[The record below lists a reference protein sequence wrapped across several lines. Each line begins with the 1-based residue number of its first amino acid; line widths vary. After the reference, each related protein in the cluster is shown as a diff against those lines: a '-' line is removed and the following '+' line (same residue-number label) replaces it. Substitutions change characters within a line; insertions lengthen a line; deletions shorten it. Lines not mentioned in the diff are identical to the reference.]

1 MIKTTNLTQAIA
13 QYLAH
18 LQTLTADA
26 VEFIPGRKFG
36 KVVFT
41 SVAPRTGRSVHSFVD
56 LSTGDLLKA
65 AGWNAPAKDA
75 RFNLLREL
83 DKVTA
88 VADPYGTY
96 LYKR

>member
-1 MIKTTNLTQAIA
+1 MTNINITAAIA
-13 QYLAH
+13 HYLGH
-18 LQTLTADA
+18 LQTLTDET
-26 VEFIPGRKFG
+26 VEFIPGRKYG

-41 SVAPRTGRSVHSFVD
+41 SNPPRIGRSVHSFVD

-75 RFNLLREL
+75 RYNLLREL

-88 VADPYGTY
+88 VADPYGSY
-96 LYKR
+96 LYRR

>member
-1 MIKTTNLTQAIA
+1 MKNINITQAIA
-13 QYLAH
+13 HYLGH
-18 LQTLTADA
+18 LQTLTDEA
-26 VEFIPGRKFG
+26 VEFIPGRKYG

-41 SVAPRTGRSVHSFVD
+41 SKPPRFGRSVHSFVN
-56 LSTGDLLKA
+56 LSNGDLLKA

-88 VADPYGTY
+88 VADPYGSY

>member
-1 MIKTTNLTQAIA
+1 MKNINLTAAIA
-13 QYLAH
+13 HYLGH
-18 LQTLTADA
+18 LQTLTDET
-26 VEFIPGRKFG
+26 VEFIPGRKYG

-75 RFNLLREL
+75 RFNLLNEL

-88 VADPYGTY
+88 VADPYGSY

>member
-1 MIKTTNLTQAIA
+1 MTNINLTAAIA
-13 QYLAH
+13 HYLGH

-36 KVVFT
+36 KVVF
-41 SVAPRTGRSVHSFVD
+41 AGKWQRSVHSFVD

-65 AGWNAPAKDA
+65 AGWNAPAKGA
-75 RFNLLREL
+75 RYNLLREL

-88 VADPYGTY
+88 VADPYGSY